1 MPVTLASVL
10 CLLVAVVSGRA
21 LLGRHRDLLLGDLA
35 SDLVAELRCRLFAAL
50 AGARWSWLVTTNRAE
65 PLHALTLDVN
75 RAGQVCGWP
84 R

>member
-50 AGARWSWLVTTNRAE
+50 AARWS
-65 PLHALTLDVN
+65 
-75 RAGQVCGWP
+75 GW
-84 R
+84 